1 MFPCCWTAREAP
13 ENYTGMNKG
22 LSVLRWLTVVLVLVL
37 AVWAVWSWRRSGG
50 IEVQVGV
57 DPRIELT
64 PQEISRIE
72 RIGQWEFLSVQSEVV
87 VDTLRKGFFSD
98 DRLVIVYSGT
108 PRIGIDMRRVAEG
121 WAVSRGDTVSL
132 RLPEV
137 HLLDENFMDE
147 ARMKVFYESGTWSN
161 AARHDLYERA
171 RRKMR
176 SKSLVRSNLRR
187 AEANAR
193 NQFSALFHALGF
205 STVEIT
211 FSSTAKE

>member
-1 MFPCCWTAREAP
+1 MS
-13 ENYTGMNKG
+13 KG
-22 LSVLRWLTVVLVLVL
+22 LSVLKWLAVVLVLVL
-37 AVWAVWSWRRSGG
+37 AVWAVLAWRRGG
-50 IEVQVGV
+50 GVDVQVGF

-64 PQEISRIE
+64 AQEISRIE

-87 VDTLRKGFFSD
+87 ADTLRKGFFSD

-108 PRIGIDMRRVAEG
+108 PRIGIDMRRVADG
-121 WAVSRGDTVSL
+121 WAVAHGDTVSL
-132 RLPEV
+132 HLPEV

-161 AARHDLYERA
+161 AARRDLYERA

-176 SKSLVRSNLRR
+176 SKSLTPSNLRR

-205 STVEIT
+205 ATVEIT
-211 FSSTAKE
+211 FSSAANK